1 MSEHFADLCILH
13 QKHFADL
20 RIFSQK
26 HFANFILNA
35 NFAIDLQ
42 KIMPYGIQKEIVWR
56 NVALETVA

>member
-1 MSEHFADLCILH
+1 MCRKATDDGPCKVFYPKKCPLGP
-13 QKHFADL
+13 
-20 RIFSQK
+20 
-26 HFANFILNA
+26 NFILNA